1 MNSLWSV
8 TLKWILGIRNLINNG
23 QQWMAGIQTPVTISH
38 DYSPTLSGSGG
49 RGGISWYQG
58 DLGEGKVSIEDVR
71 RCEKGWEGK
80 MLQLERTKVSSCRR
94 RYWVCIFSILFSTH
108 FLKARRRRIRLAIKS
123 FWWSFPLFLWPL
135 CLIQGGIERRN

>member
-49 RGGISWYQG
+49 GFLGIRG
-58 DLGEGKVSIEDVR
+58 DLGEGKVSIEDAIR
-71 RCEKGWEGK
+71 GEKERCYS
-80 MLQLERTKVSSCRR
+80 LS
-94 RYWVCIFSILFSTH
+94 
-108 FLKARRRRIRLAIKS
+108 
-123 FWWSFPLFLWPL
+123 
-135 CLIQGGIERRN
+135 ERRSQPAGEDIESAYSPYCFQHIS